1 MMRQKSILII
11 SLIIVF
17 SIIGI
22 GSVLFVKTGTD
33 YNVSGWL
40 WGGTTEDDFNKPE
53 KSTGVGWISTHNL
66 GEGDLYGIYI
76 PSSDGSVSG
85 YAWSENIGWID
96 FQPPGPY
103 PAEPSYSAK
112 REGDK
117 LTGWARILSIKEA
130 ADNNNSGGW
139 QGWIKLSGTAQD
151 GSLYGVKID
160 PVTGKLSGYAW
171 SDELGWISFED
182 NNVLANFNS
191 TSTSTS
197 TSTPN
202 CTFSANPKMIKGT
215 GTSTLSWDCKDA
227 DSCTI
232 DQGIGS
238 VSTTGTYVVELENT
252 TTYTLSCSN
261 NEGASGS
268 WQVKIIVFRVHEV
281 FRMLRHTKL
290 AEAVEAIVSSNIRKI
305 APR

>member
-1 MMRQKSILII
+1 MRQKSILII

-22 GSVLFVKTGTD
+22 GSVLFVKAGTG

-40 WGGTTEDDFNKPE
+40 WGGTTEDGSNNPE
-53 KSTGVGWISTHNL
+53 RSTGVGWISTHNL
-66 GEGDLYGIYI
+66 GEGDLYGLYI

-96 FQPPGPY
+96 FQPSGPY
-103 PAEPSYSAK
+103 PTNPSYSAK
-112 REGDK
+112 REGNT
-117 LTGWARILSIKEA
+117 LTGWARILSIKDA

-151 GSLYGVKID
+151 GSSYGVKID
-160 PVTGKLSGYAW
+160 PATRKLSGYAW
-171 SDELGWISFED
+171 SDELGWISFD
-182 NNVLANFNS
+182 RAS
-191 TSTSTS
+191 T
-197 TSTPN
+197 TSTPPSLT
-202 CTFSANPKMIKGT
+202 CTFSANPTLIRPYGK
-215 GTSTLSWDCKDA
+215 STLSWNCEGA

-238 VSTTGTYVVELENT
+238 VNNISGSKEVKPKTT

-261 NEGASGS
+261 NKGENGS
-268 WQVKIIVFRVHEV
+268 WQAKV
-281 FRMLRHTKL
+281 
-290 AEAVEAIVSSNIRKI
+290 IVSSNIREI
-305 APR
+305 PPR